1 MGIAVVNA
9 LVFSKVVSVPFLFL
23 YQYVQDTPTAAIMTE
38 ITDEQLEELKE
49 AFVLYDKVGDDK
61 IDSADVIKLLQS
73 LTLNPLT
80 ADVKKVL
87 EDSQLDKTRVDFPT
101 FVSIY
106 EQFRKRPTIA
116 NHADLMEM
124 FKCFDRE
131 GNKMV
136 FGGEFRQV
144 MNNLCDVME
153 EKDIEFFIGPQENA
167 DGYVA
172 YEELIKFG
180 MNGVAQARW
189 KASHLLNRTRDLLS

>member
-1 MGIAVVNA
+1 MGMGIAVVASAVA
-9 LVFSKVVSVPFLFL
+9 LLKCSSLYLNFVVYDS
-23 YQYVQDTPTAAIMTE
+23 PTSAIMTE

-49 AFVLYDKVGDDK
+49 AFTLFDKVGDDK
-61 IDSADVIKLLQS
+61 IASEDVIKLLQA

-101 FVSIY
+101 FA
-106 EQFRKRPTIA
+106 T
-116 NHADLMEM
+116 HADLMEM

-144 MNNLCDVME
+144 MNNLGDAMD
-153 EKDIEFFIGPQENA
+153 EKDIDFFIGPPENG

-172 YEELIKFG
+172 YEDLIKHV
-180 MNGVAQARW
+180 MNG
-189 KASHLLNRTRDLLS
+189 

>member
-1 MGIAVVNA
+1 MGAVVVA
-9 LVFSKVVSVPFLFL
+9 YLVCKVVSVTNKF
-23 YQYVQDTPTAAIMTE
+23 VQGTNLTAAVIIMTE

-49 AFVLYDKVGDDK
+49 AFVLYDGVGDDK
-61 IDSADVIKLLQS
+61 IDSNDVIKLLQS

-87 EDSQLDKTRVDFPT
+87 EDSSLAKTRVDFPT
-101 FVSIY
+101 F
-106 EQFRKRPTIA
+106 A

-144 MNNLCDVME
+144 MNNLGDVME

-172 YEELIKFG
+172 YEELIKHV
-180 MNGVAQARW
+180 MNG
-189 KASHLLNRTRDLLS
+189 

>member
-1 MGIAVVNA
+1 MGIAVVESECSSSE
-9 LVFSKVVSVPFLFL
+9 VFISLLLL
-23 YQYVQDTPTAAIMTE
+23 YFFGVYDPPTSAIMTE

-49 AFVLYDKVGDDK
+49 AFSLFDGVGDDK
-61 IDSADVIKLLQS
+61 IASEDVIKPLQS
-73 LTLNPLT
+73 LKLNPLT

-87 EDSQLDKTRVDFPT
+87 EDSSLAKTRVDLPT
-101 FVSIY
+101 FVSIF
-106 EQFRKRPTIA
+106 EQFQKRPTIA

-144 MNNLCDVME
+144 MNNLGDVME

-172 YEELIKFG
+172 YEELIKFV
-180 MNGVAQARW
+180 MNG
-189 KASHLLNRTRDLLS
+189 

>member
-1 MGIAVVNA
+1 MGAVAASAVA
-9 LVFSKVVSVPFLFL
+9 LLRCSSLYLNFVVYDS
-23 YQYVQDTPTAAIMTE
+23 PTSAIMTE

-49 AFVLYDKVGDDK
+49 AFVLFDNVGDDK
-61 IDSADVIKLLQS
+61 IDSEDVIKLLQS
-73 LTLNPLT
+73 LKLNPLT

-106 EQFRKRPTIA
+106 EQFQKRPAIA

-144 MNNLCDVME
+144 MNNLGDVME
-153 EKDIEFFIGPQENA
+153 ERHR
-167 DGYVA
+167 V
-172 YEELIKFG
+172 L
-180 MNGVAQARW
+180 
-189 KASHLLNRTRDLLS
+189 HRTSGKRRRIRSVRRT

>member
-1 MGIAVVNA
+1 MGIAVVARAVA
-9 LVFSKVVSVPFLFL
+9 LLKCSSLYLNFVVYDS
-23 YQYVQDTPTAAIMTE
+23 PTSAMTE

-49 AFVLYDKVGDDK
+49 AFVLFDKVGDDK
-61 IDSADVIKLLQS
+61 IASEDVIKLLQS
-73 LTLNPLT
+73 LKLNPLT

-87 EDSQLDKTRVDFPT
+87 EDSSLDKTRVDFPT

-106 EQFRKRPTIA
+106 EQFQKRPTIA
-116 NHADLMEM
+116 NHADLVEM

-144 MNNLCDVME
+144 MNNLGDVMD

-167 DGYVA
+167 DGYVL
-172 YEELIKFG
+172 YEELIKFV
-180 MNGVAQARW
+180 MNG
-189 KASHLLNRTRDLLS
+189 

>member
-1 MGIAVVNA
+1 MGAVVA
-9 LVFSKVVSVPFLFL
+9 LRSCSISGHLVVVRLTGSGYYIFS
-23 YQYVQDTPTAAIMTE
+23 TAIMTE

-49 AFVLYDKVGDDK
+49 AFVLYDNVGDDK
-61 IDSADVIKLLQS
+61 IDSGDVIKLLQS

-87 EDSQLDKTRVDFPT
+87 EDSELDKTRVDFPT

-106 EQFRKRPTIA
+106 EQFAKRPTIA

-136 FGGEFRQV
+136 SGGEFRQV
-144 MNNLCDVME
+144 MNNLGDAMD
-153 EKDIEFFIGPQENA
+153 EKDTEFFIGPLENA

-172 YEELIKFG
+172 YEDLVKFV
-180 MNGVAQARW
+180 MNG
-189 KASHLLNRTRDLLS
+189 

>member
-1 MGIAVVNA
+1 MGQIKNIKLHIVTDI
-9 LVFSKVVSVPFLFL
+9 K
-23 YQYVQDTPTAAIMTE
+23 YVQDSPTSAAMTE

-49 AFVLYDKVGDDK
+49 AFVLFDKVGDDK

-73 LTLNPLT
+73 LQLNPLT

-87 EDSQLDKTRVDFPT
+87 EDSSLDKTRVDFPT

-106 EQFRKRPTIA
+106 EQFQKRPTIA
-116 NHADLMEM
+116 NHADLVEM

-144 MNNLCDVME
+144 MNNLGDVMD

-167 DGYVA
+167 DGYVM
-172 YEELIKFG
+172 YEELIKFVMSG
-180 MNGVAQARW
+180 
-189 KASHLLNRTRDLLS
+189 

>member
-1 MGIAVVNA
+1 MGAVVNA

-23 YQYVQDTPTAAIMTE
+23 YWYVQDTPTAAIMTE

-61 IDSADVIKLLQS
+61 IDSADVIKLLQAR
-73 LTLNPLT
+73 TLNPLT

-106 EQFRKRPTIA
+106 EQFR
-116 NHADLMEM
+116 
-124 FKCFDRE
+124 
-131 GNKMV
+131 
-136 FGGEFRQV
+136 QV
-144 MNNLCDVME
+144 MNNLGDAMD
-153 EKDIEFFIGPQENA
+153 EKDIDFFIGPLENG

-172 YEELIKFG
+172 YEDLIKHV
-180 MNGVAQARW
+180 MNG
-189 KASHLLNRTRDLLS
+189 

>member
-1 MGIAVVNA
+1 
-9 LVFSKVVSVPFLFL
+9 LLLFAQE
-23 YQYVQDTPTAAIMTE
+23 YTTSSAAMTE

-49 AFVLYDKVGDDK
+49 AFVLFDSIGDEK

-73 LTLNPLT
+73 LELNPLT
-80 ADVKKVL
+80 ADVQKVL
-87 EDSQLDKTRVDFPT
+87 VDSSLDKTRVDFPT

-106 EQFRKRPTIA
+106 EQFQKRPTLA
-116 NHADLMEM
+116 NHADLIEM

-144 MNNLCDVME
+144 LTCLGDVME

-167 DGYVA
+167 DGYVL
-172 YEELIKFG
+172 YEELIKFV
-180 MNGVAQARW
+180 MNG
-189 KASHLLNRTRDLLS
+189 

>member
-1 MGIAVVNA
+1 MGSSGLLVVG
-9 LVFSKVVSVPFLFL
+9 LTGSGYYIFS
-23 YQYVQDTPTAAIMTE
+23 TAIMTE

-49 AFVLYDKVGDDK
+49 AFILYDGVGDDK
-61 IDSADVIKLLQS
+61 IESADVIKLLQS

-87 EDSQLDKTRVDFPT
+87 EDSSLDKTRVDFPT

-106 EQFRKRPTIA
+106 EQFQKRPTIA

-124 FKCFDRE
+124 FQCFDRE

-144 MNNLCDVME
+144 MNNLGDAME
-153 EKDIEFFIGPQENA
+153 EKDIEFFIGPLETA

-172 YEELIKFG
+172 YEDLIKFV
-180 MNGVAQARW
+180 MNG
-189 KASHLLNRTRDLLS
+189 

>member
-61 IDSADVIKLLQS
+61 IDSADVIKLLQA

-87 EDSQLDKTRVDFPT
+87 EDSQLDKTRVDFPPSSPST
-101 FVSIY
+101 SSSRSDPPSPTTPILWRCSSASIGKATRWCSAVSS
-106 EQFRKRPTIA
+106 
-116 NHADLMEM
+116 
-124 FKCFDRE
+124 DR
-131 GNKMV
+131 
-136 FGGEFRQV
+136 
-144 MNNLCDVME
+144 
-153 EKDIEFFIGPQENA
+153 
-167 DGYVA
+167 
-172 YEELIKFG
+172 
-180 MNGVAQARW
+180 
-189 KASHLLNRTRDLLS
+189 S

>member
-1 MGIAVVNA
+1 
-9 LVFSKVVSVPFLFL
+9 
-23 YQYVQDTPTAAIMTE
+23 MTE

-49 AFVLYDKVGDDK
+49 AFILYDQVGDDK
-61 IDSADVIKLLQS
+61 IESGDVIKLLQA

-87 EDSQLDKTRVDFPT
+87 ADSELDKIRIDFPT

-106 EQFRKRPTIA
+106 EQFLKQPTIA

-144 MNNLCDVME
+144 MNNLGDTMNAKE
-153 EKDIEFFIGPQENA
+153 IDFFIGPLENA
-167 DGYVA
+167 EGFVP
-172 YEELIKFG
+172 YEDLIKFV
-180 MNGVAQARW
+180 MNG
-189 KASHLLNRTRDLLS
+189 

>member
-1 MGIAVVNA
+1 MGLLLLHCA
-9 LVFSKVVSVPFLFL
+9 LVVSVELSCCCRLASSGYYIFS
-23 YQYVQDTPTAAIMTE
+23 TAIMTE

-49 AFVLYDKVGDDK
+49 AFVLYDNVGDDK
-61 IDSADVIKLLQS
+61 IDSGDVIKLLQS

-87 EDSQLDKTRVDFPT
+87 EDSELDKTRVDFPT

-106 EQFRKRPTIA
+106 EQFAKRPTIA
-116 NHADLMEM
+116 NHADLLEM

-144 MNNLCDVME
+144 LNNLGDVMD
-153 EKDIEFFIGPQENA
+153 EKDIEFFIGPLEKE
-167 DGYVA
+167 DGYVP
-172 YEELIKFG
+172 YEDLIKNVMSG
-180 MNGVAQARW
+180 
-189 KASHLLNRTRDLLS
+189 

>member
-1 MGIAVVNA
+1 MGIAVVASAVELLECSSLYLN
-9 LVFSKVVSVPFLFL
+9 FVVYDS
-23 YQYVQDTPTAAIMTE
+23 PTSAIMTE

-49 AFVLYDKVGDDK
+49 AFTLYDGVGDDK

-87 EDSQLDKTRVDFPT
+87 EDSSLAKTRVDFPT

-106 EQFRKRPTIA
+106 EQFQKRPTIA

-144 MNNLCDVME
+144 MNNLGDAMD
-153 EKDIEFFIGPQENA
+153 EKDIDFFIGPLENA

-172 YEELIKFG
+172 YEDLIKFVMSG
-180 MNGVAQARW
+180 
-189 KASHLLNRTRDLLS
+189 